1 MSKEYE
7 MAKGT
12 KKYILKK
19 WCILRNG
26 KTDRHE
32 TEFDDIQQGLQWVEL
47 FRDTY
52 ADLRRRGIIRNYGI
66 ELVEAKDTRR

>member
-1 MSKEYE
+1 

-32 TEFDDIQQGLQWVEL
+32 TEFDDIQQGLQWVEI
-47 FRDTY
+47 FRGTY
-52 ADLRRRGIIRNYGI
+52 AELRRRGIIRNYGI
-66 ELVEAKDTRR
+66 ELVESKERK

>member
-1 MSKEYE
+1 MT
-7 MAKGT
+7 KGT

-32 TEFDDIQQGLQWVEL
+32 TEFDDIQQGLQWVEI
-47 FRDTY
+47 FRETY
-52 ADLRRRGIIRNYGI
+52 ADLRRRGIRNYGI

>member
-1 MSKEYE
+1 

-32 TEFDDIQQGLQWVEL
+32 TEFDDTQQGLQWVEI

>member
-1 MSKEYE
+1 

-32 TEFDDIQQGLQWVEL
+32 TEFDDIQQGLQWVEI
-47 FRDTY
+47 FRETY
-52 ADLRRRGIIRNYGI
+52 ADLRRRGIIQNYGI
-66 ELVEAKDTRR
+66 ELVESKERK

>member
-1 MSKEYE
+1 

-32 TEFDDIQQGLQWVEL
+32 TEFDDIQQCLQWVEI
-47 FRDTY
+47 FRGTY

-66 ELVEAKDTRR
+66 ELVESKERK

>member
-1 MSKEYE
+1 

-32 TEFDDIQQGLQWVEL
+32 TEFDDLQKGLQWVEI
-47 FRDTY
+47 FRGTY

-66 ELVEAKDTRR
+66 ELVESKERK

>member
-1 MSKEYE
+1 

-32 TEFDDIQQGLQWVEL
+32 TEFDDIQQGLQWVEI

-66 ELVEAKDTRR
+66 ELVEAKERK

>member
-1 MSKEYE
+1 

-32 TEFDDIQQGLQWVEL
+32 TKFDDIQQGLQWVEI
-47 FRDTY
+47 FRGTY

-66 ELVEAKDTRR
+66 ELVESKERK

>member
-1 MSKEYE
+1 

-19 WCILRNG
+19 CCILRNG

-32 TEFDDIQQGLQWVEL
+32 TEFDDIKQGLQWAEI
-47 FRDTY
+47 FRETY
-52 ADLRRRGIIRNYGI
+52 ADLRRRGIIRNYDI
-66 ELVEAKDTRR
+66 ELVESKKRK

>member
-1 MSKEYE
+1 MS
-7 MAKGT
+7 KGT

-32 TEFDDIQQGLQWVEL
+32 TEFDELQQGLQWVEI
-47 FRDTY
+47 FRGTY
-52 ADLRRRGIIRNYGI
+52 ADLSRRGIIQNSGI
-66 ELVEAKDTRR
+66 ELVESKERK

>member
-1 MSKEYE
+1 

-32 TEFDDIQQGLQWVEL
+32 TEFDDIQQGLQWVET
-47 FRDTY
+47 FRGTY

-66 ELVEAKDTRR
+66 ELVESKERK